1 MYTVYCLLAVVQFIC
16 VYYLFL
22 YYHYITVGN
31 LEIIAVKQNIF
42 FLNTHMGWMHTQ
54 QLREVLA
61 NHLNKI
67 ISKMED
73 SIYSPVLL

>member
-1 MYTVYCLLAVVQFIC
+1 
-16 VYYLFL
+16 
-22 YYHYITVGN
+22 
-31 LEIIAVKQNIF
+31 
-42 FLNTHMGWMHTQ
+42 MGWMHTQ

-73 SIYSPVLL
+73 SIYSLVLL